1 MENTTPEET
10 SRLRKL
16 ADSLQCITDD
26 DLQLLADVTPSTAE
40 AWRKRGQGPAF
51 IRIGNR
57 VLYPIESIASFM
69 ESRRRERPISG
80 GAFL

>member
-40 AWRKRGQGPAF
+40 AWRKRGQGPAY

-57 VLYPIESIASFM
+57 VLYPIECIATFM
-69 ESRRRERPISG
+69 DSRRRERPNTG
-80 GAFL
+80 GVFL